1 MSKFNGNGWNAVACN
16 GPLQNYDTYVRNAT
30 PAERAAF
37 FMNPRNN
44 IDTTSLY
51 PWSRDIVATSGWA
64 TSAKDNCT
72 SPKGVPTEGITRL
85 GVYLYKSPINGLPP
99 FNDVK
104 CADCR
109 TNGGSACLNC
119 GAFEPSK
126 DCDDC

>member
-1 MSKFNGNGWNAVACN
+1 MSKFNGNGWNAVPCN

-64 TSAKDNCT
+64 TSAKDYCT

-99 FNDVK
+99 FNDAK
-104 CADCR
+104 CEGCHDDGVDCK
-109 TNGGSACLNC
+109 NC
-119 GAFEPSK
+119 EGQ
-126 DCDDC
+126 